1 MAGLIDHPPG
11 RRPERLTDGE
21 QAVLVHHIL
30 RGPDPDRGEPSS
42 WTLPDLCR
50 FIEAR
55 FGKTMLPQS
64 MSRLVV
70 RSRAT
75 ARTLF
80 MRCITERVGRRVHN
94 RRLIGSTR
102 SRGKPN

>member
-1 MAGLIDHPPG
+1 MVDRPPG
-11 RRPERLTDGE
+11 RRPERLSEGE

-30 RGPDPDRGEPSS
+30 RGPDPDRGEPAS

-64 MSRLVV
+64 MSRLV
-70 RSRAT
+70 
-75 ARTLF
+75 
-80 MRCITERVGRRVHN
+80 
-94 RRLIGSTR
+94 RRLGLSKQKTRPVHPQRDARAAAAFAKRGSAR
-102 SRGKPN
+102 L